1 MTGSAAPRIPLAV
14 EIDSGIEQLA
24 PPPVQTQLRE
34 AVTDALAAALDDVGL
49 VGAPAV
55 SVRRSPSARAIRIR
69 VHGLGLPIAP
79 ELLER
84 IWHAAGA
91 TVSDRVEPGA
101 RQAGYP
107 DGWLRDDAAWQ
118 RSDNSASVDP
128 TATVAAVVR
137 HAIARRPSCLLD
149 PDMKLPA
156 VVRGPTGGAG
166 SELVGPSRAVAAAL
180 LDLGVGVPD
189 PAHIASR
196 PGQRP
201 TDELVE
207 ELFEQTRSHR
217 VELRASSEMISAMA
231 GCQPRA
237 DGLWLTDPAVDRATR
252 AHFSDAAGKLFARR
266 GLRLPPLAF
275 VPSDKVPPG
284 TVAAQVNS
292 QLGVPVRLLAEKE
305 DRPNRRPAP
314 SEPPG
319 LRSMV
324 QRLGR
329 QRSNRV
335 VGDQQGGDPP
345 GAGPDREAAVAAA
358 RSALDW
364 EVDWAAD
371 RLIGLSDVEYML
383 ARLEAHLPVL
393 VHEALARRSFAVLT
407 RVVRLLARE
416 HVSVRDLSGILEGL
430 LRYRWVGFDPGD
442 RLVFDDRVVLPEGI
456 PRPVA
461 DGLPFLLE
469 GARRPLATAPRGSS
483 PALDD
488 AAAVLILD
496 RRLEQHLERHAIAA
510 AGGWSR
516 SPSSVG
522 GKELSGELAERFRD
536 AVWATG
542 VGRAPILVTTAG
554 ARWAAHALL
563 YPELPAVTVLSRDE
577 LGPNAALKV
586 AQTVRFPRRSASGA
600 AAPRTTRLPGP
611 PAPSPDRP

>member
-1 MTGSAAPRIPLAV
+1 
-14 EIDSGIEQLA
+14 
-24 PPPVQTQLRE
+24 
-34 AVTDALAAALDDVGL
+34 
-49 VGAPAV
+49 
-55 SVRRSPSARAIRIR
+55 
-69 VHGLGLPIAP
+69 
-79 ELLER
+79 
-84 IWHAAGA
+84 
-91 TVSDRVEPGA
+91 
-101 RQAGYP
+101 
-107 DGWLRDDAAWQ
+107 
-118 RSDNSASVDP
+118 
-128 TATVAAVVR
+128 
-137 HAIARRPSCLLD
+137 
-149 PDMKLPA
+149 
-156 VVRGPTGGAG
+156 
-166 SELVGPSRAVAAAL
+166 
-180 LDLGVGVPD
+180 
-189 PAHIASR
+189 
-196 PGQRP
+196 
-201 TDELVE
+201 
-207 ELFEQTRSHR
+207 
-217 VELRASSEMISAMA
+217 
-231 GCQPRA
+231 
-237 DGLWLTDPAVDRATR
+237 
-252 AHFSDAAGKLFARR
+252 
-266 GLRLPPLAF
+266 LAF
-275 VPSDKVPPG
+275 VPSAKVPPG
-284 TVAAQVNS
+284 TVAAQVNR
-292 QLGVPVRLLAEKE
+292 QLGVPVLLLAEKE

-319 LRSMV
+319 LRW
-324 QRLGR
+324 
-329 QRSNRV
+329 
-335 VGDQQGGDPP
+335 DPP

-364 EVDWAAD
+364 EVDWASD

-393 VHEALARRSFAVLT
+393 VHEALACRSFAVLT

-488 AAAVLILD
+488 AVLILD

-522 GKELSGELAERFRD
+522 GKELPGELAERFRD

-563 YPELPAVTVLSRDE
+563 YPEFPAVTVLSRDE
-577 LGPNAALKV
+577 LGPNAALEV

-611 PAPSPDRP
+611 PTPSPDRP